1 MLRERCWNKSEREER
16 KKERKRGMEKEGK
29 ASSWCDILLLQALQ
43 EQPWFRSFED
53 PGEQQQLAR
62 RAWAFSRCPL
72 PPTTDFWLAYAGRP
86 DSDDNAFRSLRLWTP
101 LDLVGAKPFFLR
113 FSSFAL
119 SLSLSLAHTPCHAAH
134 FVLDETGQPASSGKH
149 PQLWE
154 RPMASGLEDPLDLY
168 CLLLA
173 FCLRRG
179 LIPMGTVNPG
189 LVSFACE
196 PCPSPTNFPH
206 PART

>member
-1 MLRERCWNKSEREER
+1 MCFEVLCTSGILQKRKGSLMLRERCWNKSEREER

-62 RAWAFSRCPL
+62 RAVAFSRCPL

-119 SLSLSLAHTPCHAAH
+119 SLSLSLLHTLPVMQPILSWMRLGSLPPRGSTLSCGSGPWPAALRTPWTCTVSSWH
-134 FVLDETGQPASSGKH
+134 SVLGEA
-149 PQLWE
+149 
-154 RPMASGLEDPLDLY
+154 
-168 CLLLA
+168 
-173 FCLRRG
+173 
-179 LIPMGTVNPG
+179 
-189 LVSFACE
+189 
-196 PCPSPTNFPH
+196 
-206 PART
+206 